1 MSMSKD
7 QSTAERLV
15 EQATGKIIARQFGTK
30 YPGGGGAPR
39 GPVATIFERH
49 GFTESAG
56 KVRDIDAEKAL
67 SAAVTPFRSKAGPRG
82 ADRSFKV
89 DQLKL
94 DSADAHGI
102 AFGIY
107 MLKAVEGEK
116 LPKQLPGGARLFTYQ
131 DRVYA
136 TGPRDGDGP
145 EIPECRA
152 LADRIA
158 AEANWL
164 LDNARFSKEVSKAI
178 THAVTEA
185 GAYPF
190 ISKGAYVAREDN
202 PATARLVA
210 LFDELRSTFYDEAK
224 RRGLRTSHV
233 AIRGGDEQALSDS
246 VLDDFQSRV
255 AALVKSLR
263 GEAGNAKTRAS
274 TLETRRAECEA
285 ILADLGPVRELCGA
299 FAERLAQQVNDLQT
313 AYNGAANAVD
323 LQLPDWASEAEAA
336 GEDVTED
343 DGALVNLFVFEPNA
357 PVAPVAAPE
366 PEAVPEPEPAP
377 ASEPDPEMDLFNL

>member
-1 MSMSKD
+1 MTMERNA
-7 QSTAERLV
+7 AERLV
-15 EQATGKIIARQFGTK
+15 EQATGKVIARQFGTK

-49 GFTESAG
+49 GFAESAS
-56 KVRDIDAEKAL
+56 KLRDIDAERAL
-67 SAAVTPFRSKAGPRG
+67 SSAVGPYRSKAGPRNS
-82 ADRSFKV
+82 DRSFKV
-89 DQLKL
+89 DPIKA
-94 DSADAHGI
+94 DSADAHGV

-107 MLKAVEGEK
+107 MLRAVDGEK
-116 LPKQLPGGARLFTYQ
+116 LPRQLPGGARLFTYM

-136 TGPRDGDGP
+136 AAPRDGDGP
-145 EIPECRA
+145 EIPECRQ

-178 THAVTEA
+178 THAVSEA

-202 PATARLVA
+202 PRTAQLVG
-210 LFDELRSTFYDEAK
+210 LFDELRRTFYDEAN

-233 AIRGGDEQALSDS
+233 ALRGGDEQALSDS

-285 ILADLGPVRELCGA
+285 ILADMGPVRDLCGA
-299 FAERLAQQVNDLQT
+299 FAERIAQQVADLQT
-313 AYNGAANAVD
+313 AYATAVNAVD
-323 LQLPDWASEAEAA
+323 LVLPDWAAQAEAA
-336 GEDVTED
+336 GEDVSED
-343 DGALVNLFVFEPNA
+343 EALASLFVFQPNVPVEPA
-357 PVAPVAAPE
+357 PAPAAEPEPE
-366 PEAVPEPEPAP
+366 PEAD
-377 ASEPDPEMDLFNL
+377 PDLGLFSL